1 MARIVILV
9 KDSAS
14 LQEAV
19 HQEAAHIEIQG
30 QITDLP
36 SLKLSPGTRLR
47 GVGPDVELH
56 FKEGLP
62 GLLLSADHQIADLR
76 LVTDETQIALGLA
89 DDVDDLGTLTISN
102 VRTLGRVHLEGSRAR
117 RGALKLDGI
126 HVEGADGRSPPRRVW
141 GGSPDR
147 RAHGL

>member
-1 MARIVILV
+1 MVRSVVLV
-9 KDSAS
+9 NDSAP

-19 HQEAAHIEIQG
+19 HQEAAYIEVEG
-30 QITDLP
+30 RITNLP
-36 SLKLSPGTRLR
+36 SLKLSPGTQIL
-47 GVGPDVELH
+47 GAGPNVELH

-89 DDVDDLGTLTISN
+89 DDADDLGTLTINN
-102 VRTLGRVHLEGSRAR
+102 VKTLGCVHLEGSRAK

-126 HVEGADGRSPPRRVW
+126 HVERADGCSPSRRFR
-141 GGSPDR
+141 GGGPDR
-147 RAHGL
+147 GG